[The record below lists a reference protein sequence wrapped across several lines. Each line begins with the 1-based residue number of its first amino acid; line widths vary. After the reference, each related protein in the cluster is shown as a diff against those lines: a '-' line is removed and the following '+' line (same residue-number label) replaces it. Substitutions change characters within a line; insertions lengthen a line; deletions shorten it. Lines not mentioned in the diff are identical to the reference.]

1 MEEFVSKISDDLAMP
16 EALAVV
22 WKLVRSEIAPGEKW
36 TTLREMDKMLGLRL
50 GEKIAEEEIPEEILK
65 LVDQRQRARETKDW
79 LKSDRLRDIIKSKG
93 YIVEDLPNSCK
104 IRKL

>member
-1 MEEFVSKISDDLAMP
+1 
-16 EALAVV
+16 
-22 WKLVRSEIAPGEKW
+22 
-36 TTLREMDKMLGLRL
+36 MLGLRL